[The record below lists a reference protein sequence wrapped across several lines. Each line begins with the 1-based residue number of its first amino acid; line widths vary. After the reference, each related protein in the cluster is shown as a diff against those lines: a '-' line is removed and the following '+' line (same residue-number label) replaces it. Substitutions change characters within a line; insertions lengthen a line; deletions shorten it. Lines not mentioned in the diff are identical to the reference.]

1 MTTPHRCIVV
11 APMHN
16 EQSNVES
23 FVRRLAA
30 VATGGWEL
38 IVVDDGSTDDTA
50 NRLTAAAEAVGR
62 DQLAIRLVTL
72 SRNFGHQR
80 AIIAGLEVAL
90 RETNNTS
97 IDRIAVIDADLQDRP
112 EHLCE
117 LLDAASSVDVAYAV
131 RASRRESFLFR
142 VAAGG
147 FYRLLARWA
156 RSPVPANAGTFSV
169 MNSRAGQA
177 ILDNVDENVF
187 FPGLRS
193 WVGFEQIAVPLDRDG
208 RAGGHSQVGV
218 KGLVRLAIGALF
230 GYSKLPLR
238 LMVFISAGS
247 LLLSLIAVITM
258 TVLKLAGLVAVEGIA
273 LVVVLIFFN
282 LSVLAI
288 FLTILAYMVGRN
300 PSPVQARGL
309 YVIGSERCLN

>member
-1 MTTPHRCIVV
+1 MSGLHRCIVM

-16 EQSNVES
+16 EQSNVEA
-23 FVRRLAA
+23 FVRRLAGTA
-30 VATGGWEL
+30 ADGWEL
-38 IVVDDGSTDDTA
+38 VVVDDGSSDETVD
-50 NRLTAAAEAVGR
+50 RLTECAAKVNSE
-62 DQLAIRLVTL
+62 QLAIRLVTL

-90 RETNNTS
+90 RRAEETE

-112 EHLCE
+112 EHLQE
-117 LLDAASSVDVAYAV
+117 LLDACASVDVAYAV
-131 RASRRESFLFR
+131 RASRGESLLFR
-142 VAAGG
+142 ITAGA
-147 FYRLLARWA
+147 FYRVLAHWA

-169 MNSRAGQA
+169 MNTRAAEA
-177 ILDNVDENVF
+177 ILNNVDENVF

-193 WVGFEQIAVPLDRDG
+193 WIGFNQTAVPLDRDG
-208 RAGGHSQVGV
+208 RADGNSRVGL
-218 KGLVRLAIGALF
+218 KGLIRLAVGALF

-238 LMVFISAGS
+238 LMVLISAGS

-258 TVLKLAGLVAVEGIA
+258 AVLKLAGLVAVEGIA
-273 LVVVLIFFN
+273 LVVVLLFFN

>member
-1 MTTPHRCIVV
+1 
-11 APMHN
+11 MHN
-16 EQSNVES
+16 EQPNVET
-23 FVRRLAA
+23 FLRRLTDT
-30 VATGGWEL
+30 ATDGWEL
-38 IVVDDGSTDDTA
+38 IVVDDGSTDGTA
-50 NRLTAAAEAVGR
+50 DRLIEYAAQVQGDRLT
-62 DQLAIRLVTL
+62 IRLVTL

-90 RETNNTS
+90 RRAGDTG
-97 IDRIAVIDADLQDRP
+97 IDQIAVIDADLQDRP
-112 EHLCE
+112 EHLSN
-117 LLDAASSVDVAYAV
+117 LLDAAASVDVAYAV
-131 RASRRESFLFR
+131 RASRGESFFFR

-147 FYRLLARWA
+147 FYRLLAHWA
-156 RSPVPANAGTFSV
+156 RSPVPENAGTFSV
-169 MNSRAGQA
+169 MNTPAAQA

-193 WVGFEQIAVPLDRDG
+193 WIGFEQAAVQLDRDG
-208 RAGGHSQVGV
+208 RAEGRSQVGFR
-218 KGLVRLAIGALF
+218 GLTRLAVGALF

-238 LMVFISAGS
+238 LMMLISAGS
-247 LLLSLIAVITM
+247 LMLSLIAVITM